1 MQEVLNDEL
10 SSKQYDAEETT
21 KWSKEISDNIKDKL
35 KSRFCIR
42 AVNGGKYKVFFTKV
56 FLLPDCLIIILLLK
70 WLTQNNTGHQTTN
83 GSYCSFH

>member
-42 AVNGGKYKVFFTKV
+42 AVNGGKY
-56 FLLPDCLIIILLLK
+56 
-70 WLTQNNTGHQTTN
+70 
-83 GSYCSFH
+83 

>member
-42 AVNGGKYKVFFTKV
+42 AVKVANTKV